1 MDCFKWGICFKKFTV
16 CVLALALIFGSG
28 FNNFTVHADNTAN
41 GQGAGFSDVEGHW
54 AKEQIEDWSG
64 KGLVSG
70 YDDGTFKPERGVTR
84 AEFITFVNRAYGL
97 TAKVRADFSDV
108 SPQDWFA
115 EEVAKAVAAGYISGY
130 DDGTMRPAAEI
141 SRLEAAVI
149 LYKVLRLGSLD
160 NERWVAGFND
170 SGSIAAWGRE
180 YVNSAVAGGYFSGYP
195 DGTFKPDRVITRA
208 ETVALLGK
216 AVGTLYNAQ
225 GIFGPEE
232 GRETAAGNVT
242 VSVSGVTL
250 QNLVIEGDLF
260 LTAGIGDGDF
270 EADGVVVK
278 GRTVVSGGG
287 EESVVFNNT
296 SLEEVIVYVVDGKV
310 RIVAKG
316 DTDIGNVV
324 LESGAFLQE
333 EDLTGDGFGD
343 VQVLVIKPGES
354 IELEGDFDSVKIE
367 TAVKVSI
374 TGDTRIKKLEVYEG
388 AEGTKIDTEKD
399 AVIETLTLDG
409 AADVTGQGTIKTAYI
424 NTDDYS
430 FDKEPE
436 KIVTDGKKV
445 GNEKK
450 SSGGGGGGDDEDEEV
465 QVSDISVEGVV
476 KVGEELTATPTPSGA
491 TVSYQWQIADAEDST
506 YTNITGA
513 TSSIYKLVSAD
524 LGKYIKVRATGTG
537 YYKGTVESKPVG
549 PVVAATLSM
558 ADPSEDV
565 IGTVGWTR
573 FAGTVEVAE
582 GVENINAYYI
592 FEVKGDLATGT
603 VPQYYHYE
611 TEEWLNFADLG
622 EGKYRFGPEGG
633 FPLTADLPLKGQ
645 TEFQAKFEDENTV
658 TTYLV
663 NAETKE
669 IISNVIEETLE
680 ADPTLPA
687 TISMVDPKA
696 EVAGT
701 PGWTRFAGTV
711 KVAESVENINT
722 YYIFEITEG
731 NLAEGT
737 VLQYYH
743 YTEENWL
750 NFDVVEVEVGENAKY
765 RFGPSSGFDLS
776 TVDDVTTEFQVK
788 IGSESITGK
797 AYLVNA
803 EKPEEV
809 ISNVVEA
816 TITYAVMEIEA
827 EIPKFTV
834 GVPQT
839 FTVRT
844 IPNDDA
850 GKMVRAHFTLPDDVT
865 VEYQE
870 GGEGDWI
877 PLVDV
882 FGPED
887 GFPLGDITTT
897 FRGTFAAAGEYTVTV
912 EFKEVETD
920 KVLGSKEITATVREY
935 VSMEVSAEVESF
947 TVDEQQEFVVKTVAN
962 DDADRMVRAYFDI
975 PEQATV
981 EYQEQQDGHPDEG
994 EWFPLDDVFGPS
1006 TGFPV
1011 MDVDDSKF
1019 RATFDTAGDYTIT
1032 IEFREVDSEEVL
1044 ATYEMEV
1051 TVVVPEFNGTVC
1063 GQIITDE
1070 EGEVSSTLGGDFD
1083 VEIEGTV
1090 SEYTENTATFDG
1102 TVTGDIEGEITATIN
1117 AMGIDTLYGTVENT
1131 GAEQTVRI
1139 IGYFPQSGTPG
1150 DFVGKV
1156 ITGAP
1161 LPAVSKLEINGDSE
1175 VAVGGT
1181 LQLSA
1186 DIEPEGATD
1195 RVLWS
1200 VWVKNGDGSVFE
1212 NASEFAE
1219 IDKDGK
1225 LTAQKAGT
1233 VTVIA
1238 KTLDD
1243 RALSH
1248 ETKVITIVDNT

>member
-97 TAKVRADFSDV
+97 TAKARADFSDL

-296 SLEEVIVYVVDGKV
+296 SLEEVIVYVVDGRV

-324 LESGAFLQE
+324 LESGARLQE
-333 EDLTGDGFGD
+333 KDLTGDGFGD

-565 IGTVGWTR
+565 IGTVSWTR

-592 FEVKGDLATGT
+592 FE
-603 VPQYYHYE
+603 
-611 TEEWLNFADLG
+611 
-622 EGKYRFGPEGG
+622 
-633 FPLTADLPLKGQ
+633 
-645 TEFQAKFEDENTV
+645 
-658 TTYLV
+658 
-663 NAETKE
+663 
-669 IISNVIEETLE
+669 
-680 ADPTLPA
+680 
-687 TISMVDPKA
+687 
-696 EVAGT
+696 
-701 PGWTRFAGTV
+701 
-711 KVAESVENINT
+711 
-722 YYIFEITEG
+722 ITEG

-737 VLQYYH
+737 VLQYWDQ
-743 YTEENWL
+743 TEWKD
-750 NFDVVEVEVGENAKY
+750 FAVEEGKY

-776 TVDDVTTEFQVK
+776 TVDDVTTEFQVN
-788 IGSESITGK
+788 IAGESITGK

-803 EKPEEV
+803 EEPEEV
-809 ISNVVEA
+809 ISNVVEE
-816 TITYAVMEIEA
+816 TITYAAMEIEA
-827 EIPKFTV
+827 EIPEFTA

-844 IPNDDA
+844 VPNDDA
-850 GKMVRAHFTLPDDVT
+850 GKMVKAHFTLPDGGVT

-882 FGPED
+882 FGPEE
-887 GFPLGDITTT
+887 GFPLDDITTT
-897 FRGTFAAAGEYTVTV
+897 FRGTFDAAGDYTVTV
-912 EFKEVETD
+912 EFKLVETD
-920 KVLGSKEITATVREY
+920 IVLGSKEITATVREY
-935 VSMEVSAEVESF
+935 VSMEVSAEVEPF

-981 EYQEQQDGHPDEG
+981 EYQEQQDGHPGEG

-1019 RATFDTAGDYTIT
+1019 RATFDTAGNYTIT

-1044 ATYEMEV
+1044 AAYEMEV

-1070 EGEVSSTLGGDFD
+1070 EGEFSSTLGGDFD

-1090 SEYTENTATFDG
+1090 SEYTENTATFKG

-1117 AMGIDTLYGTVENT
+1117 AMGIDTLYGTVKNT

-1150 DFVGKV
+1150 DFIGEVK
-1156 ITGAP
+1156 TGDP
-1161 LPAVSKLEINGDSE
+1161 LPAVSDLEINGDSE

-1225 LTAQKAGT
+1225 LTAKKAGT

-1243 RALSH
+1243 SALSH